1 MRAVKRTGRY
11 EYFLGGAQQPLT
23 ETFDVD
29 GSLVTSRRQAPE
41 FGVDLVVRAVYLGFG
56 PDGGPAQ
63 SGAAAP
69 AAASIALT
77 MPNVTVSAEYRR
89 ADDRIRVLRTVNGHA
104 YEDEVSGPALL
115 LPLLRI
121 YAGPVVRALG
131 AAGAEG
137 APVCVPD
144 IRPGADPHDLLAPV
158 VDVRTAELV
167 DDADGSTTHRV
178 VGGSYESGAEF
189 TVDADGLLSQYRWD
203 QPGVGAWL
211 VRRVDEGQS
220 AADRS

>member
-1 MRAVKRTGRY
+1 MGTWAHATMRAVKRTGRF
-11 EYFLGGAQQPLT
+11 EYFLGGEQQPLT
-23 ETFDVD
+23 ETFAVD
-29 GSLVTSRRQAPE
+29 GSLVTSRRQAPD
-41 FGVDLVVRAVYLGFG
+41 FGVDLAVTAVYLDDF
-56 PDGGPAQ
+56 DSAL
-63 SGAAAP
+63 

-77 MPNVTVSAEYRR
+77 MPNVTVTAEYRR
-89 ADDRIRVLRTVNGHA
+89 ADDRIRVLRTVDGHA

-131 AAGAEG
+131 AAGPEG

-144 IRPGADPHDLLAPV
+144 IRPGADPMDLLAPV

-167 DDADGSTTHRV
+167 DETGGSSTHRV

-203 QPGVGAWL
+203 QAGVGAWL
-211 VRRVDEGQS
+211 VRRVD
-220 AADRS
+220 D